1 MKTGKIILTL
11 AGLYTAFGSY
21 IFDWNHT
28 HIYNAHWPPHAK
40 FHNAQTMLLGTMLGL
55 MSLWMIWGK
64 RVKTLI
70 DFRITVAIV
79 SFYWLGQVGAYF
91 FPGTALVDPEFVKEL
106 PPVQLIV
113 CGIVFAV
120 TGVGY
125 MFVTS
130 SYGKTN
136 NISTIC

>member
-1 MKTGKIILTL
+1 MKTGKIIFTIV
-11 AGLYTAFGSY
+11 ALYTAFGAY

-28 HIYNAHWPPHAK
+28 HIYNAAWPPHAK

-55 MSLWMIWGK
+55 MTLWCVWIK
-64 RVKTLI
+64 R
-70 DFRITVAIV
+70 DFKMAVPIV

-91 FPGTALVDPEFVKEL
+91 FPGTALVDPEFAKEL

-113 CGIVFAV
+113 CGVVFIV

-125 MFVTS
+125 LFAMS
-130 SYGKTN
+130 IKEKTN
-136 NISTIC
+136 KGATIW